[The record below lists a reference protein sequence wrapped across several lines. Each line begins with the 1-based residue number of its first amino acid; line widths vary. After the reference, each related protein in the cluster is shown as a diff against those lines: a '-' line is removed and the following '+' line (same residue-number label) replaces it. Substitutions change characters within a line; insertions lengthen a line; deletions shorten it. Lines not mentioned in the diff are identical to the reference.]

1 MRLGGFGS
9 SATEGYVEAFD
20 ITTGQWGGICDHSF
34 DVYDAHVICK
44 MLGFTTAVEALID
57 KMPDLYGFS
66 PSGSNFTLDDLD
78 CNGSESSVFDCIVTG
93 EPNEICEASDIAGVK
108 CGSSKIWPSIWIT
121 LLPLD

>member
-44 MLGFTTAVEALID
+44 MLGFTTAIEALSNSV
-57 KMPDLYGFS
+57 PADLYGIAL
-66 PSGSNFTLDDLD
+66 SGSNFTLDDLE
-78 CNGSESSVFDCIVTG
+78 CIGSESSVFDCTVTG
-93 EPNEICEASDIAGVK
+93 EPNEICGASDIAGVK
-108 CGSSKIWPSIWIT
+108 CATSKINKV
-121 LLPLD
+121 LN